1 MTKLCVEMQ
10 KLSKKFGGCHIFD
23 YLCRGKKRKT
33 MRNNIFVIILT
44 AALALA
50 PCVTSMA
57 SENDLQAAALAAD
70 ESKPAI
76 VVGQNCVTIVGA
88 AGKTMEVVSLTGKPM
103 MTITIESQSQR
114 VELNF
119 PRGCYIVK
127 VGNVVRKVS
136 VA

>member
-1 MTKLCVEMQ
+1 MQ

-44 AALALA
+44 
-50 PCVTSMA
+50 
-57 SENDLQAAALAAD
+57 AD

-119 PRGCYIVK
+119 PKGCYIVK